1 MGAAQHQ
8 LPTTLPP
15 TRLRERPLVRLLDA
29 LWRERWLGVSVAAGT
44 AILTGLL
51 VGTTMPRAPATA
63 GQALVLMLT
72 GFVAG
77 GIAGLAM
84 RSRWAMVLAP
94 VAHVAAF
101 EVARLG
107 TPGITVER
115 IRFDS
120 AYGLLAFILGRGLY
134 GVIGLLPMLLGVAYG
149 VALARRWSSQ
159 RQPPSSRLRHSAG
172 RALGALATA
181 GLIALAVLI
190 AWPAST
196 PPVRGTDGQPIAGSI
211 ATLERVRLGEH
222 DQWIMIHAASADAPV
237 LLYLSGGPGQSDL
250 MFSRVFFEDLAR
262 DFVVVGWDQRGTG
275 KSYAA
280 LDPAETLTLDQ
291 AVADTV
297 ELTNYLRARFDE
309 QKIYLLGESWGST
322 LGVLAVQWHPEL
334 YHAFI
339 GSGQMVS
346 QRETDRRL
354 YHDMLAYAERTGNVE
369 MARTMRRYGEPPYA
383 DPLVYAYVMGYYEQ
397 LSPYT
402 PPAAYLERGS
412 AAGLVP
418 WGMRG
423 SEYSLI
429 EKANVL
435 RGLMDMFSVMYPQLQ
450 EIDFRRD
457 VTRLDVPTYMLMGEH
472 ELEARSDLAHEWF
485 AHLEAPHK
493 QEFTFPDAG
502 HSVVFEKFQAFHRI
516 MTDIVVPE
524 TYQGG

>member
-1 MGAAQHQ
+1 MGAAQQ
-8 LPTTLPP
+8 PLPTTLPP
-15 TRLRERPLVRLLDA
+15 TRPRDRSAVGVLHA
-29 LWRERWLGVSVAAGT
+29 LWRERWIGVPVAAGA

-51 VGTTMPRAPATA
+51 VGATMPRAPATA

-72 GFVAG
+72 AFVVG

-94 VAHVAAF
+94 VANVVAF

-115 IRFDS
+115 IRLDT
-120 AYGLLAFILGRGLY
+120 AYGVLAFILGRGLY
-134 GVIGLLPMLLGVAYG
+134 CVVGLLPMLLGVAYG
-149 VALARRWSSQ
+149 IALAQRLAPRPQPQRTRLRRYAGRPISVLATVGLVALA
-159 RQPPSSRLRHSAG
+159 
-172 RALGALATA
+172 
-181 GLIALAVLI
+181 ILI

-196 PPVRGTDGQPIAGSI
+196 PPVRGTDGKPIEGSV
-211 ATLERVRLGEH
+211 ATLERVRLGGH
-222 DQWIMIHAASADAPV
+222 DQWIMIHATSADLPV

-250 MFSRVFFEDLAR
+250 MFSRVFFEELAR

-297 ELTNYLRARFDE
+297 ELANYLRARFDE

-322 LGVLAVQWHPEL
+322 LGVLAAQRHPEL

-346 QRETDRRL
+346 QCETDRRL
-354 YHDMLAYAERTGNVE
+354 YHDMLAYAERTGNAE
-369 MARTMRRYGEPPYA
+369 MARTMRRFGEPPYA
-383 DPLVYAYVMGYYEQ
+383 DPLAYAYVMGYYEQ

-423 SEYSLI
+423 SEYNLI

-457 VTRLDVPTYMLMGEH
+457 VTRLDVPIYMVMGEH

-485 AHLEAPHK
+485 TQLEAPHK

-502 HSVVFEKFQAFHRI
+502 HSVVFEEFQEFHRI
-516 MTDIVVPE
+516 MTDVVLPE